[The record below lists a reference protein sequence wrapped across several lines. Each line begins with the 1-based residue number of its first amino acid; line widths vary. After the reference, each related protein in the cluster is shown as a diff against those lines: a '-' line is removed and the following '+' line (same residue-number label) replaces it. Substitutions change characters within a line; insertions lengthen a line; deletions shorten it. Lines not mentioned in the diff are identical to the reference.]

1 MVSESEE
8 RDRLPFEPRQKKKK
22 TPKKAPTAPQATAS
36 NSTNKS
42 QSDAEL
48 KGSVPEVVSKR
59 MIRRMALFCGIP
71 TALGIS
77 SFVVSYF
84 IVSKDWFE
92 LPTAAVMLVSMG
104 FFGLGVIGLSY
115 GIFSASWEEERV
127 GSWLG
132 FAEFKTNFGR
142 TVAAWRNQRQE
153 AKGD

>member
-22 TPKKAPTAPQATAS
+22 TPKKAPTATPAT
-36 NSTNKS
+36 TEKPNKS
-42 QSDAEL
+42 RSDAQL
-48 KGSVPEVVSKR
+48 KGAVPEVVSKR

-71 TALGIS
+71 TVLGIG
-77 SFVVSYF
+77 SFIVSYF
-84 IVSKDWFE
+84 IVSKDWFD
-92 LPTAAVMLVSMG
+92 LPTVAVLLISMA
-104 FFGLGVIGLSY
+104 FFGLGVVGLSY

-142 TVAAWRNQRQE
+142 TVAAWRSQRQE